1 MLEKNPVLEERIRI
15 MPGFGLIERP
25 RTEAGAAS
33 DLDDE
38 DFTDDK
44 GMFNTTKSNDAPLD
58 QIGMGAADSTDL
70 AGTDRAGYA
79 DQNDQATE
87 GRFEG

>member
-1 MLEKNPVLEERIRI
+1 
-15 MPGFGLIERP
+15 MPGSGLIERP

-58 QIGMGAADSTDL
+58 QIGMGVAGSIDL
-70 AGTDRAGYA
+70 DGTDRAGYA
-79 DQNDQATE
+79 DLDDQANE